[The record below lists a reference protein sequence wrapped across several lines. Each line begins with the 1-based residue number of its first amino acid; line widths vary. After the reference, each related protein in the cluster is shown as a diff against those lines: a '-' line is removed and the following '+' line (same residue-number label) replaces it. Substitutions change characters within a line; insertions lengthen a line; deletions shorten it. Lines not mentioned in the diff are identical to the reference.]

1 MYLVL
6 FYRFQDHKKSHRH
19 IVIYKLELLKVI
31 GQMGSWSGIATT
43 CRRQDSSLLRKNSGF
58 GKNRQVLFLDKYL
71 MHTYQAS
78 VRAQVRGRT
87 QVIKTEVRALNAQD
101 ARWLLWAQWGFH
113 SIQSGPV
120 LSKFK
125 N

>member
-1 MYLVL
+1 
-6 FYRFQDHKKSHRH
+6 
-19 IVIYKLELLKVI
+19 
-31 GQMGSWSGIATT
+31 
-43 CRRQDSSLLRKNSGF
+43 
-58 GKNRQVLFLDKYL
+58 

-78 VRAQVRGRT
+78 VRAQVQGRS

-113 SIQSGPV
+113 SIQSGPTQV
-120 LSKFK
+120 KVS